1 MKIQRMSAST
11 FRITSPRGKVI
22 MLDTWLVDDPM
33 RPLDEREPKKLA
45 KTDIVAIT
53 HAHFD
58 HYPGVFE
65 IAKANSE
72 VLVNTKGVTH

>member
-11 FRITSPRGKVI
+11 FRITSDRGKII
-22 MLDTWLVDDPM
+22 MIDPWLKDDPM
-33 RPLDEREPKKLA
+33 WPLEERDPKKLA

-53 HAHFD
+53 HGHFD

-65 IAKANSE
+65 IAKANS
-72 VLVNTKGVTH
+72 